1 MSISLN
7 LDDYRPRREPRASR
21 WRALTKAHK
30 ATLGVIDGMPTEQV
44 ERHLLV
50 AAYHLAEA
58 RYQLWLDERADI
70 EAEAAGAALVGGG
83 Q

>member
-1 MSISLN
+1 MSIN

-21 WRALTKAHK
+21 WRALSKAHK
-30 ATLGVIDGMPTEQV
+30 ATLAIIEQLPTEAV
-44 ERHLLV
+44 DRHLLS

-70 EAEAAGAALVGGG
+70 DAERVGAEALGGRAC
-83 Q
+83 